1 MHALAR
7 VWARLEEGLIA
18 FLLAAMTLVTFVYVV
33 LNNLYTLLYD
43 LADLW
48 EAATRRCSPS
58 AMGSSPWPRR

>member
-33 LNNLYTLLYD
+33 LNNLYTLFYD

-48 EAATRRCSPS
+48 
-58 AMGSSPWPRR
+58 